1 MLAPCTMVITVMR
14 VATPIV
20 RPSIV
25 KEARS
30 LCARRALKHSARLS
44 RMASI
49 GEEEHSLIAR
59 IYPSSV
65 LDGKSGA
72 GIVAVAKKGLGTTLK
87 SEFGLLVQHAGGAV
101 LCRSGPLGA
110 ARGATYLSY
119 SLFQPAAMIFFE
131 GNELL
136 VELAEFFILR
146 GFCQPTVKTNGTLF
160 RSQRNLEGPLAW
172 RAAYLELGD
181 GEDLSIFQ
189 AGHFD

>member
-59 IYPSSV
+59 VYPSSV

-72 GIVAVAKKGLGTTLK
+72 RMVAVAQKGSAPRL
-87 SEFGLLVQHAGGAV
+87 S
-101 LCRSGPLGA
+101 RSSD
-110 ARGATYLSY
+110 YSY
-119 SLFQPAAMIFFE
+119 NM
-131 GNELL
+131 
-136 VELAEFFILR
+136 LAEPNF
-146 GFCQPTVKTNGTLF
+146 V
-160 RSQRNLEGPLAW
+160 
-172 RAAYLELGD
+172 D
-181 GEDLSIFQ
+181 Q
-189 AGHFD
+189 ARLVPPEVRRT